1 MKQERDAFSSWQ
13 SLIKVH
19 TVADRLA
26 ALGFQ
31 GEIKQE
37 LGQKQEGN
45 IWYSECCDTMKHNNL
60 GGKNDT
66 IKPRSFS
73 YEL

>member
-31 GEIKQE
+31 REIKQE
-37 LGQKQEGN
+37 LGQKQ
-45 IWYSECCDTMKHNNL
+45 
-60 GGKNDT
+60 
-66 IKPRSFS
+66 
-73 YEL
+73 